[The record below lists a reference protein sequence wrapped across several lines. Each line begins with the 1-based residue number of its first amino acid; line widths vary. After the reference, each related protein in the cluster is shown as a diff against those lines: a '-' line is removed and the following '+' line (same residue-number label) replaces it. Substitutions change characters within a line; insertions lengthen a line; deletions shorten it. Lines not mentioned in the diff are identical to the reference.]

1 MARGDKIALDAGTLS
16 PVEFTDC
23 HRMCCH
29 SRMEEVSEALLARGL
44 ITRKSEAEEAL
55 EELSSAMAYVANA
68 PSLFWIGFVVG
79 ERPRV
84 IRSL

>member
-1 MARGDKIALDAGTLS
+1 
-16 PVEFTDC
+16 
-23 HRMCCH
+23 MCCH
-29 SRMEEVSEALLARGL
+29 SRNEEVSEALLARGL
-44 ITRKSEAEEAL
+44 MTRNSEVEEAL

-79 ERPRV
+79 ESPRV